1 MPERMADAVVFFEE
15 LIKISKAFLY
25 LLAFSSYRPKLNLGY
40 LNISIISVRICA
52 TMERKY

>member
-1 MPERMADAVVFFEE
+1 MPERMAESVFEE